1 MLSTDQLATIRRW
14 CGSKVGG
21 DGDVIDG
28 TDLEERIGR
37 CGSAEAAA
45 LEVLGQFRADI
56 VTGNPTSWTITGDQ
70 SENWTENLKALDAQ
84 IAQLE
89 RICNA
94 GSVSVSTISRARP
107 SR

>member
-14 CGSKVGG
+14 CGSKIGR
-21 DGDVIDG
+21 DGDLIDSV
-28 TDLEERIGR
+28 DLEERIGR
-37 CGSAEAAA
+37 CGSAEGAA
-45 LEVLGQFRADI
+45 LEILGQARADI
-56 VTGNPTSWTITGDQ
+56 VLGNPTSFTIVGDQ
-70 SENWTENLKALDAQ
+70 TEDWSKNLDALDRH

>member
-1 MLSTDQLATIRRW
+1 MLSTDDLGTIRRW

-21 DGDVIDG
+21 DSDLIDS
-28 TDLEERIGR
+28 TDLEARIGR

-45 LEVLGQFRADI
+45 LDVLGQFRADL
-56 VTGNPTSWTITGDQ
+56 VLGNPTSWTIVGDQ
-70 SENWTENLKALDAQ
+70 TEDWSKNLEALDRH